1 MAHSKALE
9 VPAVEERQESPAAKA
24 LRARILRDELT
35 EEDKHNLA
43 RATAIIDGRA
53 AGLAMKTIAEQL
65 GEPRTTVAQFARL
78 GIFRVWHEHLT
89 QLEVTEDEAAAEEK
103 VQKTRTALKSMSGH
117 VREYVA
123 WAARKRADGKGYED
137 EGAAMWAAQYLAKS
151 TGVDT
156 PERASRPTINVH
168 IETIQAVSASIKR
181 DSDAALKAAGRVI
194 DAVVT
199 AAAADDALEME
210 NGA

>member
-1 MAHSKALE
+1 M
-9 VPAVEERQESPAAKA
+9 EERQESPAAKA
-24 LRARILRDELT
+24 LRARLLRDELT
-35 EEDKHNLA
+35 DDDK
-43 RATAIIDGRA
+43 RSIERTTAIIDGRA
-53 AGLAMKTIAEQL
+53 AGLAMKTIAEQI
-65 GEPRTTVAQFARL
+65 GEPRTTLAQFARG
-78 GIFRVWHEHLT
+78 GIFRVLHEHLT
-89 QLEVTEDEAAAEEK
+89 QLEVTEDEEAAEAR
-103 VQKTRTALKSMSGH
+103 VQRTRTALKSMSGH

-168 IETIQAVSASIKR
+168 IDTIQSVSASIKK
-181 DSDAALKAAGRVI
+181 DTDAALKAAGRVI

-199 AAAADDALEME
+199 AVTKDDVLEME